1 MNQFEEKLLET
12 LEGIRKEL
20 VIMNTPVEKRKDQ
33 RMLFEILE
41 ILPNLYKQKE
51 HAIRDDCAE
60 ELESIEKKISDT
72 KKVLIECYDS
82 GMVTK

>member
-20 VIMNTPVEKRKDQ
+20 VILNTPTEKRKDQ

-51 HAIRDDCAE
+51 HAIRDNCSD
-60 ELESIEKKISDT
+60 ELESIEKKIKNT
-72 KKVLIECYDS
+72 KEILSECYDS
-82 GMVTK
+82 GMVTR